1 MSASCVVYLPDYASG
16 KSKNLKYLH
25 KAGIKGISSYRMDF
39 TDERVLTTQS
49 AYVPLKDHNG
59 IHMSRL
65 VDIIRELEGE
75 PIEMDDSIL
84 ELLASSHDTT
94 NSYWDCAW
102 ESLHS
107 TDDNQSLRISC
118 RLEGV
123 KRDKDVKWYV
133 TLAVPYASV
142 CPCSHEMVKARGHGI
157 PHMQRATARVTGLL
171 NPQEDLSIAIGTAVS
186 KICNAVVL
194 VPLPHM
200 KRKDEL
206 AWCERAADT
215 NLFVEDAAR
224 EVAKAI
230 DNWFNDWVVV
240 CEHEESIHQHN
251 VVAVCRKGDELL

>member
-1 MSASCVVYLPDYASG
+1 MSSSCVVFLPDYANG
-16 KSKNLKYLH
+16 KAKTLKYLH
-25 KAGIKGISSYRMDF
+25 KAGIKGISSYRQDF
-39 TDERVLTTQS
+39 NEQRVLTLQS

-65 VDIIRELEGE
+65 VEIIRELEGE

-84 ELLASSHDTT
+84 ELLSLSHDTT

-102 ESLHS
+102 DSLHL
-107 TDDNQSLRISC
+107 TDDDQNLRIAC

-123 KRDKDVKWYV
+123 KRDDNINWYI

-142 CPCSHEMVKARGHGI
+142 CPCSHEMVSARGHGV
-157 PHMQRATARVTGLL
+157 PHMQRAVAKVTGLL
-171 NPQEDLSIAIGTAVS
+171 NPHEDLSIAIGTTVS
-186 KICNAVVL
+186 KICDAVVL

-224 EVAKAI
+224 EVAKSI
-230 DNWFNDWVVV
+230 DNWFNDYVVV

>member
-1 MSASCVVYLPDYASG
+1 MSSSCVVYLPDYANG

-25 KAGIKGISSYRMDF
+25 KAGVKGISSYRMDF

-49 AYVPLKDHNG
+49 AYVPLKDYNG

-84 ELLASSHDTT
+84 ELLASSHDTS

-123 KRDKDVKWYV
+123 KRDKDVKWYI

-171 NPQEDLSIAIGTAVS
+171 NPQEDLSIAIGTAIS

-194 VPLPHM
+194 IPLPHM

-251 VVAVCRKGDELL
+251 VVAVCRKGDELR

>member
-1 MSASCVVYLPDYASG
+1 MSASCVVYLPDYANG
-16 KSKNLKYLH
+16 KSKDLKYLH
-25 KAGIKGISSYRMDF
+25 KAGIKGVSSYRTDF
-39 TDERVLTTQS
+39 SDERVMTLQS

-84 ELLASSHDTT
+84 ELMAMSHDTS
-94 NSYWDCAW
+94 NAYWDCAW
-102 ESLHS
+102 DSLHS
-107 TDDNQSLRISC
+107 IDDMQTLRIQC

-123 KRDKDVKWYV
+123 KRANDINWYI
-133 TLAVPYASV
+133 TLSVPYASV
-142 CPCSHEMVKARGHGI
+142 CPCSHEMVKSNGHGI

-171 NPQEDLSIAIGTAVS
+171 NPHEDLSTAICTAVS
-186 KICNAVVL
+186 KICDAVVL
-194 VPLPHM
+194 LPLPYM
-200 KRKDEL
+200 KRRDEL
-206 AWCERAADT
+206 DWCEKAADT

-224 EVAKAI
+224 YVAKAI

>member
-1 MSASCVVYLPDYASG
+1 MSTSCVVYLPDYANG

-25 KAGIKGISSYRMDF
+25 KAGVRGVSSYRMDF

-49 AYVPLKDHNG
+49 AYVPLKDYKG

-84 ELLASSHDTT
+84 ELLASSHDTS

-107 TDDNQSLRISC
+107 VDDNQSLRISC

-133 TLAVPYASV
+133 TLAVPYAAV

-194 VPLPHM
+194 IPLPHM

-215 NLFVEDAAR
+215 NMFVEDAAR